1 MFALTTL
8 LSLALAGFAA
18 SVIARGLGGAAE

>member
-1 MFALTTL
+1 MVALTAV

-18 SVIARGLGGAAE
+18 SVIARGLGGTAE